1 MNIFASLARRSARRR
16 PHTSLMQL
24 DDHLLRDIG
33 LQRSDLH
40 QMMAGTRTPHAKTN
54 RSYE

>member
-1 MNIFASLARRSARRR
+1 MNLLASLIRRSERRR
-16 PHTSLMQL
+16 AYQSLMQL

-40 QMMAGTRTPHAKTN
+40 QMMTGSRTPHVKGN
-54 RSYE
+54 RTHD